1 MGLHNWP
8 MLHDEIDANFI
19 DQARK
24 EAYLNDYRAVIIREK
39 YPSLKE
45 AWEHYKVLWA
55 LTVTEDDL
63 DVSDIY

>member
-1 MGLHNWP
+1 

-19 DQARK
+19 DQDRK

>member
-1 MGLHNWP
+1 

-24 EAYLNDYRAVIIREK
+24 EADLNDYRAVIIREK

>member
-1 MGLHNWP
+1 
-8 MLHDEIDANFI
+8 MLHDETDANFI

-24 EAYLNDYRAVIIREK
+24 EAYINDYRAVIIREK

>member
-1 MGLHNWP
+1 